1 MLGQMDLSNVIE
13 EEPVP
18 QVAAPVALQTIPK
31 EVIQQIQQA
40 QQPVVQAPEVKKVVE
55 APKPVVI
62 PQVKAPA
69 QKPAALPQVA
79 VAEIKPEDLEE
90 SISSIAARA
99 MDEKRKGQVKQAEN
113 YMEKFNKENSDIIG

>member
-18 QVAAPVALQTIPK
+18 QVAAPVALQAIPK

-40 QQPVVQAPEVKKVVE
+40 QQPVIQAPEIKKVVE

-69 QKPAALPQVA
+69 
-79 VAEIKPEDLEE
+79 
-90 SISSIAARA
+90 
-99 MDEKRKGQVKQAEN
+99 
-113 YMEKFNKENSDIIG
+113 